1 MNAGL
6 AHTDL
11 VVRSLETAATR
22 CDDPDA
28 RRLCPPVRRHAG
40 RAAAVP
46 QGGETGPGA
55 RCWPARSRRFSI
67 ICGPRAYGVNLVMSE
82 VVNHAAY
89 DLPPQAF
96 SRFFGFVADAV
107 RDVIGPDWTAETAAA
122 WKAMIEEISAEAAA
136 AS

>member
-22 CDDPDA
+22 CDDLTPAVYARLFAAMPDVRPLFRKEAKLVQGEMLA
-28 RRLCPPVRRHAG
+28 RAIEAILDY
-40 RAAAVP
+40 
-46 QGGETGPGA
+46 
-55 RCWPARSRRFSI
+55 
-67 ICGPRAYGVNLVMSE
+67 CGPRAYGANLVMSE